1 MDCGGRFLVTTL
13 ARSASRES
21 GVADGGRVPLAADGR
36 KRARSAVVARGVAHP
51 AGRRIEGKRAPA
63 EAASVAADVAMA
75 SAQVDAVLDALAKL
89 PAPATTHPGV
99 PTRAPAKQQR
109 AQSAH
114 TSQPSATGVM
124 PMVRARAAARVEV
137 TTGDAP
143 TAAAAPL
150 PIAVEELHDRAAI
163 AALRP
168 AWEALA
174 ADMAAAGLTRGP
186 FLSPDWLAIYAASL
200 TDRHD
205 AARVGDLRL
214 FVVHRGGRL
223 VAALPLIAERRRLA
237 GVPARVLRSLTDDHS
252 QRFDVLLAP
261 GADGDAAA
269 RALVAHLGRRRDWD
283 AVELQSVLA
292 KGAAADRLVAA
303 ARAAGWADGEWTSMQ
318 SPFLPLPESAAALD
332 QQLGAKFRGNL
343 RRRAKKLAAE
353 VGAVALERVDG
364 HDRNAA
370 ALDALLDEG
379 FALEAAGWKGELG
392 TAIACDAKLNRHYRA
407 LAHAFARRGQL
418 ACYFLTV
425 AGRRVAFHFALV
437 DDHTYYLLKPGFDPA
452 LSSYG
457 LGHLLVDA
465 VVRNLIGRGVRELDF
480 LGDDMPWK
488 RDWTAELRPQLF
500 RYLFAPTWR
509 GRALAAWK
517 LRLAPTLKRLVP
529 VARTLWSRL
538 HRS

>member
-1 MDCGGRFLVTTL
+1 MDRGERFLVATI
-13 ARSASRES
+13 ARSAAR
-21 GVADGGRVPLAADGR
+21 GNDVADGGSVPAAANTR
-36 KRARSAVVARGVAHP
+36 QSVRSAVVARGVAHP
-51 AGRRIEGKRAPA
+51 AGRRIAATRAPDDS
-63 EAASVAADVAMA
+63 AAVAQAVAVA

-89 PAPATTHPGV
+89 PE
-99 PTRAPAKQQR
+99 PTL
-109 AQSAH
+109 AQSAQVKSRPESH
-114 TSQPSATGVM
+114 ASATGAV
-124 PMVRARAAARVEV
+124 PMVRARAAANLAVAANV
-137 TTGDAP
+137 SSTAAAP
-143 TAAAAPL
+143 LAVHAAAAPL
-150 PIAVEELHDRAAI
+150 AIEELHDRAAI

-174 ADMAAAGLTRGP
+174 ADMAAAGETRGP
-186 FLSPDWLAIYAASL
+186 FLSPDWFAIYAASL
-200 TDRHD
+200 TERHD
-205 AARVGDLRL
+205 DARVGDLRL
-214 FVVHRGGRL
+214 LVVHRGGKL
-223 VAALPLIAERRRLA
+223 AAALPLIAERRRLA

-261 GADGDAAA
+261 GAEGDAAA

-292 KGAAADRLVAA
+292 RGAAADRLVAA
-303 ARAAGWADGEWTSMQ
+303 ARAAGWTDGEWTSMQ
-318 SPFLPLPESAAALD
+318 SPFLPLPQTSDALD

-364 HDRNAA
+364 RDLDAA
-370 ALDALLDEG
+370 ALHLLLDEG

-425 AGRRVAFHFALV
+425 GGRRVAFHFALV
-437 DDHTYYLLKPGFDPA
+437 DDHTYYLLKPGFDPQ

-465 VVRNLIGRGVRELDF
+465 VARDLITRNIRELDF

-488 RDWTAELRPQLF
+488 RDWTDQLRPQLC
-500 RYLFAPTWR
+500 RYLFAPTLR

-517 LRLAPTLKRLVP
+517 LRIAPTLKQLIP